1 MIKQTVMTTVYGVT
15 IFGAR
20 KQIGGQ
26 LEDIPEFPAEHCRE
40 GSKYLTEKTFSSL
53 QEMFTATKKIQVNN
67 HIYIY
72 IYIYIFNLL
81 RTTFLGGV
89 VG

>member
-67 HIYIY
+67 
-72 IYIYIFNLL
+72 F
-81 RTTFLGGV
+81 
-89 VG
+89 